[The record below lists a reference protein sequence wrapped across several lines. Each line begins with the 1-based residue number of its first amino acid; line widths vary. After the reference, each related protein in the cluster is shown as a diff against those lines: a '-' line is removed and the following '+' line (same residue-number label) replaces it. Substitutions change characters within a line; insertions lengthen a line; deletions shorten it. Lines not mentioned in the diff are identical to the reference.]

1 MDQFSDVF
9 GQYFDVAESGADF
22 DLEIGS
28 DGITRYVAPEEEFLG
43 ITPSQAKENLMKA
56 GEEIA
61 ATIPGLI
68 AGATAGSV
76 GVAGDIAGIVSGI
89 ASAISAEEGQGLDAF
104 LTTLEEVS
112 GTYGSERA
120 LKFIRD
126 TADILPISDELKQ
139 QISESAEIG
148 SFVGI
153 GGAATAG
160 GKAVTK
166 GAKKLLEPGQPQLP
180 QAPSPAGG
188 APDAETGQFIMTKD
202 GEFIQGVGY
211 QSTKPDF
218 QKLLDSK
225 ADSQTL
231 EQHPHVENTTNEML
245 SRPTTDEVAGDA
257 FETPEWE
264 ASREYTTADGEK
276 IKGYDGA
283 AKWLLNHARTFAWT
297 DDEIPLDQIPANPI
311 KQDKELI
318 IIVGPPAAG
327 KSTLANPIARQTGA
341 MIVDADEAKKLI
353 PGYDNGV
360 GANVVHE
367 ESSGINKLVFN
378 SAIETGGNIVLPV
391 VGGNAD
397 SLARKYI
404 GPAKELGYR
413 VTLVDMMVDPEV
425 ALQRMYSRFA
435 SRDRLIPPDVAKVG
449 TDPTKA
455 FDELVERGAADAYTK
470 IDNNPG
476 KGEPRIV
483 IRDDDNLIEASGI
496 DARRLESSSGKS
508 GSENGPAD
516 VQRDGETNSSRSN
529 GKRVRKAR
537 PKK

>member
-1 MDQFSDVF
+1 MEQFAEEF

-28 DGITRYVAPEEEFLG
+28 DGITRYVGQEPEFLG
-43 ITPSQAKENLMKA
+43 ITTSQAQENLMKA

-68 AGATAGSV
+68 AGMTAGSV
-76 GVAGDIAGIVSGI
+76 GTIGDIAGIVSGI
-89 ASAISAEEGQGLDAF
+89 ASAISAEEGEGLDAF
-104 LTTLEEVS
+104 LATLESVS
-112 GTYGSERA
+112 STYGSERA

-126 TADILPISDELKQ
+126 TADILPISDELKE
-139 QISESAEIG
+139 QINESAEIG
-148 SFVGI
+148 SFAGI
-153 GGAATAG
+153 GGATTAG
-160 GKAVTK
+160 GKVAAK
-166 GAKKLLEPGQPQLP
+166 GVKKLLEPGEPQLP
-180 QAPSPAGG
+180 QAPTPMGG
-188 APDAETGQFIMTKD
+188 AADAETGQFIMTKE
-202 GEFIQGVGY
+202 GEFISSVGY

-231 EQHPHVENTTNEML
+231 ETHPHVENTTNEML
-245 SRPTTDEVAGDA
+245 ARPTNDEVAGDA

-264 ASREYTTADGEK
+264 AAREYTTEAGEK

-283 AKWLLNHARTFAWT
+283 VKWLLNHARTFAWT
-297 DDEIPLDQIPANPI
+297 DSDMVPPANPV

-327 KSTLANPIARQTGA
+327 KSTLANPIARQKGA

-367 ESSGINKLVFN
+367 ESSAINKHVFN

-391 VGGNAD
+391 VGGKAE
-397 SLARKYI
+397 SLANKYI

-413 VTLVDMMVDPEV
+413 VTLVDMMVEPEV

-435 SRDRLIPPDVAKVG
+435 SKDRLIPPEVAKVG
-449 TDPTKA
+449 TGPTEA
-455 FDELVERGAADAYTK
+455 FDKLVEQGAADAYTK

-476 KGEPRIV
+476 KREPKIV
-483 IRDDDNLIEASGI
+483 IRDDDNLIESAGI
-496 DARRLESSSGKS
+496 DARRLEQPAGKS
-508 GSENGPAD
+508 GSKDGPAD
-516 VQRDGETNSSRSN
+516 VQRKGEENSSGSN
-529 GKRVRKAR
+529 GSATGRKQ
-537 PKK
+537 